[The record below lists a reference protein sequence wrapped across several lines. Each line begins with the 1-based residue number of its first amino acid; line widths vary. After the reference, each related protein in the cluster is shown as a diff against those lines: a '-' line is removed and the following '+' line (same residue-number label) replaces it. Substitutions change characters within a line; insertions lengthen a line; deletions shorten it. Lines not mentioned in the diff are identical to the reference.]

1 MLPVAY
7 DDEAI
12 FEYLWEARGYEG
24 RRGVRTIG
32 RGRSGRPGWGAIEM
46 RRMLAVPCANGVDP
60 ACWWARGTTWAVV
73 RSHATL
79 HARLR

>member
-1 MLPVAY
+1 MK
-7 DDEAI
+7 
-12 FEYLWEARGYEG
+12 
-24 RRGVRTIG
+24 TT
-32 RGRSGRPGWGAIEM
+32 RSEDHRPGQVLQTRLGRQRGEM